1 MTEQQDNEVAADFT
15 RPWGNRRGIES
26 IDRNATV
33 VLVKAPLD
41 ALSDVLATT
50 AIETRRNVLGSEIES
65 SGYFELAYQIRG
77 QAWSIMVPDDRIEPV
92 NTGGAIV
99 PSAAQ
104 LSQQLQQPVIK
115 FDVSDTAGVLGYEL
129 FEGGEIVEYFAGS
142 EDESTDWSD
151 ADGLPTQ
158 RYVLMPYPDDD
169 PEAKQVAYFWSR
181 RRKVTAKE
189 IGNIWNFAERFMR
202 ESGAYDPAIDAAYLL
217 GSYSLKRGGRYQVQN
232 LGHTLVLRSNRKV
245 TAVPDLIRVDYF
257 RFGN

>member
-1 MTEQQDNEVAADFT
+1 MTEQQDNEAAADFT

-41 ALSDVLATT
+41 ALSDVLAKT
-50 AIETRRNVLGSEIES
+50 AIETRWNVLGAEVEL

-77 QAWSIMVPDDRIEPV
+77 QAWSMMVPDDRIEPV
-92 NTGGAIV
+92 NTGEVLV

-115 FDVSDTAGVLGYEL
+115 LDVSDTAGVIGYEL

-142 EDESTDWSD
+142 GDESADWSD
-151 ADGLPTQ
+151 VDGLPTQ
-158 RYVLMPYPDDD
+158 RYVLMPYPDD

-189 IGNIWNFAERFMR
+189 IGDIWDFAERFMG

-232 LGHTLVLRSNRKV
+232 PGHTLVLSFDRKV
-245 TAVPDLIRVDYF
+245 TSVPDLVRVDYF